1 MLVVPLVT
9 GLGLSWISV
18 IIIGLVAGAIA
29 KAILPGNDPSGWIIS
44 LVLGVLGAFVG
55 GWIAQMAGFSG
66 GGFFSIGVWLFA
78 ILGCVI
84 VLFIYGL
91 LTRRRS

>member
-1 MLVVPLVT
+1 MLG
-9 GLGLSWISV
+9 GLGE
-18 IIIGLVAGAIA
+18 GHH
-29 KAILPGNDPSGWIIS
+29 
-44 LVLGVLGAFVG
+44 VLA
-55 GWIAQMAGFSG
+55 AESG